1 MKGLMSFSLIN
12 VISLL
17 KKILIFFVLFSL
29 LLILLGFINYL
40 KPLEKLKIKNS
51 LYDEVKILKIDG
63 EIFRDLNKNNSLDIY
78 EDHRLDSKL
87 RSDDLLN
94 KMTIEEKVG
103 QMFHPPFTLKPDIW
117 MLIYEIAIRGNKSTE
132 AQILFNNIS
141 HFNLYGNPSPAE
153 LANKINHF
161 QEIASRSR
169 LGVPITISSD
179 PIHEVP
185 KGGGVASF
193 SVDGFSKWPSQLGF
207 AATNDSL
214 IIENFAQIVKEEYLA
229 VGIRTALHPMSDL
242 ATDPRWA
249 RNFGTFGSNALLSSD
264 MTIAYMNGFQGNTIS
279 SESVLTMVKHFP
291 GGGPQQNGL
300 DPHLYSGRNQTYPG
314 NNFDYHLIPFKDAI
328 NNNLKVIMPYYGI
341 PIGQTN
347 EDVAMAYNE
356 YILTD
361 LLREELGFS
370 GVICSDWGIITG
382 RHWGVDELSIADR
395 YEKSINAGIDQYGGE
410 TETSYLIKLIKE
422 NIISEGR
429 INESV
434 KRILVNK
441 FELGLFDDP
450 YVDENKIKDRVN
462 TKKNIEAGL
471 DAQRKS
477 IVLLENNGALPLKK
491 GMKIFVDGLDSNIA
505 KDFGVLVKDPSD
517 ADVIIMYIHT
527 VFNGNQ
533 ESGLNRV
540 FDNFLSTLF
549 PNGDLNFNSEIHT
562 RVENYS
568 KDKELIVVVD
578 LNRPAILEDIK
589 KLSSSL
595 IGTFGVSDRI
605 MFEGIFGEFSPTGK
619 LPFEIPSSMES
630 VLNQKEDVPDDSLN
644 PTYEM
649 GYGISY

>member
-29 LLILLGFINYL
+29 LLIFLGFINYL

-51 LYDEVKILKIDG
+51 LYDEVKTLKIDG

-132 AQILFNNIS
+132 AQILFDNIS

-291 GGGPQQNGL
+291 GGGPQQKGL

-441 FELGLFDDP
+441 FELGLFDEP
-450 YVDENKIKDRVN
+450 YVDENKINDRVN

-471 DAQRKS
+471 EAQRKS

-491 GMKIFVDGLDSNIA
+491 GMKIFVDGLDNNIA

>member
-17 KKILIFFVLFSL
+17 KKILIFFVLFSV
-29 LLILLGFINYL
+29 LLIFLGFINYL

-51 LYDEVKILKIDG
+51 LYDEVKTLKIDG

-132 AQILFNNIS
+132 AQILFDNIS

-291 GGGPQQNGL
+291 GGGPQQKGL

-441 FELGLFDDP
+441 FELGLFDEP
-450 YVDENKIKDRVN
+450 YVDENKINDRVN

-471 DAQRKS
+471 EAQRKS

-491 GMKIFVDGLDSNIA
+491 GMKIFVDGLDNNIA

-578 LNRPAILEDIK
+578 LNRPAILEDII

>member
-17 KKILIFFVLFSL
+17 KKILIFFVLFSV
-29 LLILLGFINYL
+29 LLIFLGFINYL

-51 LYDEVKILKIDG
+51 LYDEIKILEIDG
-63 EIFRDLNKNNSLDIY
+63 EIFRDLNKNNSLDVY

-132 AQILFNNIS
+132 AQILFDNIS

-214 IIENFAQIVKEEYLA
+214 IIEKFAQIVKEEYLA

-291 GGGPQQNGL
+291 GGGPQQKGL

-441 FELGLFDDP
+441 FELGLFDEP
-450 YVDENKIKDRVN
+450 YVDENKINDRVN

-471 DAQRKS
+471 EAQRKS

-491 GMKIFVDGLDSNIA
+491 GMKIFVDGLDNNIA

>member
-1 MKGLMSFSLIN
+1 MKGLMSSSLIN

-29 LLILLGFINYL
+29 LLIFLGFINYL

-63 EIFRDLNKNNSLDIY
+63 EIFRDLNKNNSLDVY

-132 AQILFNNIS
+132 AQILFDNIS

-264 MTIAYMNGFQGNTIS
+264 MTIAYMNGFQGNTIN
-279 SESVLTMVKHFP
+279 SESVLTMVKHIP

-441 FELGLFDDP
+441 FELGLFDEP
-450 YVDENKIKDRVN
+450 YVDENKINDRVN

-477 IVLLENNGALPLKK
+477 IVLLENNGVLPLKK
-491 GMKIFVDGLDSNIA
+491 GMKIFVDGLDNNIA

>member
-17 KKILIFFVLFSL
+17 KKILIFFVLFSV
-29 LLILLGFINYL
+29 LLIFLGFINYL

-63 EIFRDLNKNNSLDIY
+63 EIFRDLNKNNSLDVY

-132 AQILFNNIS
+132 AQILFDNIS

-207 AATNDSL
+207 AATNNSL

-264 MTIAYMNGFQGNTIS
+264 MTIAYMNGFQGNTIN

-562 RVENYS
+562 RIENYS

>member
-29 LLILLGFINYL
+29 LLIFLGFINYL

-132 AQILFNNIS
+132 AQILFDNIS

-207 AATNDSL
+207 AATNNSL

-264 MTIAYMNGFQGNTIS
+264 MTIAYMNGFQGNTIN

-491 GMKIFVDGLDSNIA
+491 GMKIFVDGLDNNIA

-595 IGTFGVSDRI
+595 IGTFGVSDQI